1 MSNTQ
6 HTPDRFKVQKRG
18 FNIKMICSSGHKG
31 SDQGFHFSFSDDK
44 VMKYSSNVSDLMR
57 SVIMQNY
64 SSPKLRFF
72 SILSLQMF
80 HWTST
85 TRLWFISAIEET
97 CSPCRLASCSEH
109 TIPHRRSYQSLVNLP
124 KQHSSINSLNLT
136 NKVECRRRESAPCFK
151 TWL

>member
-1 MSNTQ
+1 MKGILSALMSNTQ

-72 SILSLQMF
+72 SILSL
-80 HWTST
+80 
-85 TRLWFISAIEET
+85 
-97 CSPCRLASCSEH
+97 
-109 TIPHRRSYQSLVNLP
+109 
-124 KQHSSINSLNLT
+124 
-136 NKVECRRRESAPCFK
+136 
-151 TWL
+151 